1 MSMKLVYPQSISSSL
16 LQKLH
21 LVLPVVSKRDLKLY
35 LPLTINSIGL
45 STRQINSDRSNP
57 SSSYMTFQSFHAV
70 FELFRLRYFRFTYFK
85 SKDQMLSHILSQFQA
100 TLEV

>member
-16 LQKLH
+16 LEKLQ
-21 LVLPVVSKRDLKLY
+21 LVLLVVSKREPKLY
-35 LPLTINSIGL
+35 LPLTTNSTGIRT
-45 STRQINSDRSNP
+45 SQINSDRLNP

-70 FELFRLRYFRFTYFK
+70 FELFELRYFEFTCFK
-85 SKDQMLSHILSQFQA
+85 SQDQMLSHILSQFQA